1 MNRWLVIAAGLVF
14 LSGAAFG
21 QPPGQTPA
29 PPTSKG
35 DAKKVEAKPEPAKE
49 AKAAKSAL
57 EFLTERTEIFRDL
70 PYVSNGHQRQKLDVY
85 APKSGD
91 GPFPLIV
98 WIHGGGW
105 QGGSK
110 DMCPMAH
117 ETLRGYVVASINYRL
132 SQHAI
137 YPAQIDDCQ
146 AALRWLRK
154 NASQYKIDPERIGVA
169 GGSAG
174 GHLAALV
181 GVLGAATKNK
191 PERADVQCVVDV
203 FGPADFLTIW
213 AQSDPATTVI
223 KHNELDSPEGRLF
236 GGPIP
241 QKAELARHA
250 SPVTHVTKDAP
261 PYLILHGKKDR
272 LVPWQQSAELD
283 VYLKRADV
291 ESTLILVETAGH
303 DGGVTSPHGK
313 TIDAFFDRHLKNAKG
328 HAKK

>member
-1 MNRWLVIAAGLVF
+1 MIIVAGWVVLG
-14 LSGAAFG
+14 GATFG
-21 QPPGQTPA
+21 QPPGQPPA
-29 PPTSKG
+29 PPTAKG
-35 DAKKVEAKPEPAKE
+35 DAKVEAKPEPAKE
-49 AKAAKSAL
+49 AKAAKSPL
-57 EFLTERTEIFRDL
+57 ELLAERMEIHRDL
-70 PYVSNGHQRQKLDVY
+70 AYVENGHERQKLDLYVQ
-85 APKSGD
+85 KTDD
-91 GPFPLIV
+91 GPLPLIV

-110 DMCPMAH
+110 DMCPMAT
-117 ETLRGYVVASINYRL
+117 EILRGYAVASINYRL

-146 AALRWLRK
+146 TALRWLRK
-154 NASQYKIDPERIGVA
+154 HASQYKLDPDRIGVA
-169 GGSAG
+169 GASAG

-181 GVLGAATKNK
+181 GVLGGKTRNH
-191 PERADVQCVVDV
+191 PDRVDVQCVVDV

-213 AQSDPATTVI
+213 SQSDPKTTVI

-241 QKAELARHA
+241 VKTELARHA
-250 SPVTHVTKDAP
+250 SPVTHVTKESP

-283 VYLKRADV
+283 VYLKKADV

-313 TIDAFFDRHLKNAKG
+313 TIDAFFDRHLKNVKG